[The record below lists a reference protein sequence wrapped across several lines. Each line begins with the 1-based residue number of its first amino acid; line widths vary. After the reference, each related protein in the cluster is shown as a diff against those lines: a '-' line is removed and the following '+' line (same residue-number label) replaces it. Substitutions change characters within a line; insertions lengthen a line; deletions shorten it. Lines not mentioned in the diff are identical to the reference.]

1 MSLIISPGKTLGRD
15 GGSFQE
21 CSTQGMFETVTLR
34 YGRYCTIRD
43 HETVPP
49 TRLCCNTQSNLSFD
63 TTRRLD
69 SYWAYQGEQNDSIY
83 YIPLTFLVADC

>member
-49 TRLCCNTQSNLSFD
+49 TSKPNRKWVQIYRTPDNT
-63 TTRRLD
+63 
-69 SYWAYQGEQNDSIY
+69 E
-83 YIPLTFLVADC
+83 